1 MYPVST
7 TYVRSCT
14 VTFRPIAAAYIRP
27 RRSCCT
33 RPQNTENTPFCRP
46 GWPVAV
52 LCYCGACAPPSEQA
66 TAGKV
71 RDFAAHKLIRGAT
84 CSTLSRAVALAVRA
98 VRLSFST
105 DEWPCF
111 LPLDTLLPAAGHP
124 HALLTCAPP
133 GWQVAPP
140 SPHSY
145 VYARRAARRR
155 SHCSQWSSQTSTP
168 ARRHAP

>member
-52 LCYCGACAPPSEQA
+52 LRCCCATPPSEQA

-71 RDFAAHKLIRGAT
+71 RDFAAHKLICGAT
-84 CSTLSRAVALAVRA
+84 CYTLSRAVALAVRA

-105 DEWPCF
+105 DGWPCF
-111 LPLDTLLPAAGHP
+111 LPLDTL
-124 HALLTCAPP
+124 TRCSPP
-133 GWQVAPP
+133 GWQAAPP